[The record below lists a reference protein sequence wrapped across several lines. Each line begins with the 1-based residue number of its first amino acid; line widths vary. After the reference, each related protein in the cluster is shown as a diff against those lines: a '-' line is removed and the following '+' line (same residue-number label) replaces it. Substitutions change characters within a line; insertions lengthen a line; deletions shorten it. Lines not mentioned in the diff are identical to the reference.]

1 MTTFPSIRSL
11 FLALIASTSLS
22 LSAQTLLVRAA
33 MLHTMAGPPIKDAV
47 IVISDGKIVRV
58 GSADSTMAPKI
69 GRVIHAAVVTPGLID
84 AHSVLGLSG
93 QLNQPHDQDQ
103 LDKSAPLQAD
113 LRAIDAYNAREP
125 LVPFS
130 RSLGITTINTGHA
143 PRALVSGTTMVAKLH
158 GRTADQDVVTPQKMI
173 AVTLGQLAIPSAD
186 AAKGKAPGT
195 RPKALAMLRAD
206 LIKAQE
212 YTDKLATAE
221 ADKKPA
227 RDLHLETL
235 ARGLDGNQ
243 PLLISA
249 QRSVDILGAL
259 RIAREFDLSIILD
272 GCAEGHLVLDEIK
285 ASGFPV
291 ILHPTMARAA
301 GEMENASMTT
311 ASKFQAAGIPFAIQ
325 AGYEAYAPKSRNVLF
340 EAAVLVARGL
350 TWEQAMAS
358 ITTTPAMILGLSDRI
373 GSIEPG
379 KDADLALY
387 NGDPFEYTTHCT
399 GTLIDGIFY
408 PGETDHL

>member
-1 MTTFPSIRSL
+1 MTTFTPIRSL
-11 FLALIASTSLS
+11 FLTLFASTALS
-22 LSAQTLLVRAA
+22 LSAQTLLVYADT
-33 MLHTMAGPPIKDAV
+33 LHTMAGPSIEDAV
-47 IVISDGKIVRV
+47 IVISDGKIVRA
-58 GSADSTMAPKI
+58 GPADSTIAPRI
-69 GRVIHAAVVTPGLID
+69 GRVIKAAVVTPGLID

-113 LRAIDAYNAREP
+113 LRAIDAYDAREA
-125 LVPFS
+125 LVPFT

-158 GRTADQDVVTPQKMI
+158 ARTADQDVIAPQKMVT
-173 AVTLGQLAIPSAD
+173 VTLGQSGISSTD

-195 RPKALAMLRAD
+195 RPKSLAMLRAD

-212 YTDKLATAE
+212 YTDKRATAE

-227 RDLHLETL
+227 RNLHLEAL
-235 ARGLDGNQ
+235 ARALSGEQ
-243 PLLISA
+243 RLLINA
-249 QRSVDILGAL
+249 QRVVDILGAL
-259 RIAREFDLSIILD
+259 RLAREFDLDIVLD
-272 GCAEGHLVLDEIK
+272 GAAEAHLIIDEIK

-291 ILHPTMARAA
+291 VLHPTMARAA
-301 GEMENASMTT
+301 GELENASMET
-311 ASKFQAAGIPFAIQ
+311 AAKLQAAGIPFAIQ
-325 AGYEAYAPKSRNVLF
+325 GGYEAYAPKSRNVLF
-340 EAAVLVARGL
+340 EAGVLVSKGL
-350 TWEQAMAS
+350 TWDQAMAS
-358 ITTTPAMILGLSDRI
+358 ITKTPAEILGLADRI
-373 GSIEPG
+373 GTIEPG

-399 GTLIDGIFY
+399 GTLIDGEFY

>member
-1 MTTFPSIRSL
+1 MISFIRSL
-11 FLALIASTSLS
+11 FLALFASSVLS
-22 LSAQTLLVRAA
+22 LSGQTLLVRADT
-33 MLHTMAGPPIKDAV
+33 LHTMAGPPIKDAI

-58 GSADSTMAPKI
+58 GPADSTIAPRI
-69 GRVIHAAVVTPGLID
+69 GRIIKAAVVTPGLID

-125 LVPFS
+125 LVPFT

-143 PRALVSGTTMVAKLH
+143 PRALISGTTMVAKLH
-158 GRTADQDVVTPQKMI
+158 ARTADQDVIAPQKMVT
-173 AVTLGQLAIPSAD
+173 VTLGQSGIPSDNAT
-186 AAKGKAPGT
+186 KGKAPGT

-212 YTDKLATAE
+212 YTAKRATAE
-221 ADKKPA
+221 ADKNPG
-227 RDLHLETL
+227 RNLHLEALTRAL
-235 ARGLDGNQ
+235 SGEQR
-243 PLLISA
+243 LLINA
-249 QRSVDILGAL
+249 QRAVDILGAL
-259 RIAREFDLSIILD
+259 RIAREFELDVVLD
-272 GCAEGHLVLDEIK
+272 GGAEAHLVLDEIK

-301 GEMENASMTT
+301 GEMENASMAT
-311 ASKFQAAGIPFAIQ
+311 ASKLQAAGIPFAIQ
-325 AGYEAYAPKSRNVLF
+325 TGYEAYAPKSRNVLF

-358 ITTTPAMILGLSDRI
+358 ITTTPAKILGLSDRI
-373 GSIEPG
+373 GTIEPD

-387 NGDPFEYTTHCT
+387 NGDPFEYTTHCI